1 MNKKLVFA
9 ACLAFAGI
17 HVALAS
23 DPQVVTISID
33 DMVSG
38 EATLPESGAVS
49 TAQPNAAALRV
60 ASDAGFVAVIDL
72 RGSSEDRG
80 LDEKA
85 EVEALGM
92 TYMSLPIVG
101 NAAINYANAAELDR
115 LLTQVDGP
123 VLLHC
128 GSGNRVGALFAL
140 REKMHGASDEQALE
154 TGRAA
159 GMVNPQLES
168 VVIERLADSPR

>member
-9 ACLAFAGI
+9 ACLACTGI
-17 HVALAS
+17 HVAMAA
-23 DPQVVTISID
+23 DPQVITISID
-33 DMVSG
+33 AMVSG

-60 ASDAGFVAVIDL
+60 AADAGFVAVVDL

-80 LDEKA
+80 IDEKA

-92 TYMSLPIVG
+92 TYLSLPIVG
-101 NAAINYANAAELDR
+101 GAAISFDNASELDR
-115 LLTQVDGP
+115 LLAGIDGP

-128 GSGNRVGALFAL
+128 GTGNRVGALFAL
-140 REKMHGASDEQALE
+140 REKLHGASDEAALAK
-154 TGRAA
+154 GRAA
-159 GMVNPQLES
+159 GLTSPELET
-168 VVIERLADSPR
+168 VVVERLAEGPQ

>member
-1 MNKKLVFA
+1 MNKKLMFA
-9 ACLAFAGI
+9 AYLACAGI

-49 TAQPNAAALRV
+49 TAQPNATALRV
-60 ASDAGFVAVIDL
+60 AADAGFVAVIDL

-92 TYMSLPIVG
+92 TYLSLPIVG
-101 NAAINYANAAELDR
+101 EAAISFDNALALDR
-115 LLTQVDGP
+115 LLSDIDGP

-140 REKMHGASDEQALE
+140 REKLHGASDEQALE

-159 GMVNPQLES
+159 GLTNPELET
-168 VVIERLADSPR
+168 VVVERLAEGPQ